1 MSEDDEE
8 QEEEQEEEDGLAE
21 LSSGEKY
28 EGPSVVVE
36 EQVVPKWGRI
46 ANDADQ

>member
-1 MSEDDEE
+1 MGATNQGGLEQE
-8 QEEEQEEEDGLAE
+8 QEEEKEEEEEGLAE

-36 EQVVPKWGRI
+36 EQVVPK
-46 ANDADQ
+46 